1 MESDCMGCEKRYPG
15 CHAKCES
22 YIEAKKRHAELV
34 KKKRLDDEFTAFMAE
49 LAKRKKNVRH

>member
-22 YIEAKKRHAELV
+22 YIAAKKRHAELV
-34 KKKRLDDEFTAFMAE
+34 KKKRLDAEFTVYMAE